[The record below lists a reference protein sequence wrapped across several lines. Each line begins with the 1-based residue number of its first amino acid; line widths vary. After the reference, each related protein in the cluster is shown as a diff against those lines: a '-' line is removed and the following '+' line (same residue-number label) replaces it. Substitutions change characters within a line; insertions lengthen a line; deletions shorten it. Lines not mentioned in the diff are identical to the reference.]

1 MNTLILPKHVAE
13 RRIKEVEKE
22 KKARKKIKKQ
32 VGGFI
37 PRAGGNLGG
46 VQAPLGGATLPIGG
60 RMAKKGGIILSD
72 KTVSESQIATN
83 CGLVMETGPDAYNDK
98 DKFPNGPWCKKKD
111 WVLFARYA
119 GSRIYIDGGEIRVLN
134 DDEIL
139 GTIEDPEDIL
149 HALTV

>member
-13 RRIKEVEKE
+13 RRIKQVEKE
-22 KKARKKIKKQ
+22 KKKVKKK
-32 VGGFI
+32 
-37 PRAGGNLGG
+37 
-46 VQAPLGGATLPIGG
+46 PLEEMSLPKPTGWRILVLPYK
-60 RMAKKGGIILSD
+60 AKEKTKGGIILSD
-72 KTVSESQIATN
+72 KTVTESQIATN
-83 CGLVMETGPDAYNDK
+83 CGLVMEMGPDAYNDK

>member
-13 RRIKEVEKE
+13 RRIKQVEKE
-22 KKARKKIKKQ
+22 KKPKK
-32 VGGFI
+32 
-37 PRAGGNLGG
+37 
-46 VQAPLGGATLPIGG
+46 PLEEMSLPKPTGWRILVLPYK
-60 RMAKKGGIILSD
+60 AKEKTKGGIILSD
-72 KTVSESQIATN
+72 KTVTESQIATN
-83 CGLVMETGPDAYNDK
+83 CGLVLDIGPDAYNDK

>member
-13 RRIKEVEKE
+13 RRIKQVEKE
-22 KKARKKIKKQ
+22 KKKVKKK
-32 VGGFI
+32 
-37 PRAGGNLGG
+37 
-46 VQAPLGGATLPIGG
+46 PLEEMSLPKPTGWRILVLPYK
-60 RMAKKGGIILSD
+60 AKEKTKGGIILSD
-72 KTVSESQIATN
+72 KTVTESQIATN
-83 CGLVMETGPDAYNDK
+83 CGLVLDMGPDAYNDK

>member
-1 MNTLILPKHVAE
+1 MNTLILPKHVADQRLKQKE
-13 RRIKEVEKE
+13 QKVRKKPLEEMRLPKPTGWRIIVLPYKAKE
-22 KKARKKIKKQ
+22 K
-32 VGGFI
+32 
-37 PRAGGNLGG
+37 
-46 VQAPLGGATLPIGG
+46 T
-60 RMAKKGGIILSD
+60 KGGIILSD
-72 KTVSESQIATN
+72 KTVTESQIATN
-83 CGLVMETGPDAYNDK
+83 CGLVMDIGPDAYNDK

>member
-13 RRIKEVEKE
+13 RRIKQVEK
-22 KKARKKIKKQ
+22 KSRKK
-32 VGGFI
+32 
-37 PRAGGNLGG
+37 
-46 VQAPLGGATLPIGG
+46 PLEEMSLPKPTGWRILVLPYK
-60 RMAKKGGIILSD
+60 AKAKTKGGIILSD
-72 KTVSESQIATN
+72 KTVTESQIATN
-83 CGLVMETGPDAYNDK
+83 CGLVLDMGPDAYNDK

>member
-13 RRIKEVEKE
+13 RRIKQVQKE
-22 KKARKKIKKQ
+22 KKVKKK
-32 VGGFI
+32 
-37 PRAGGNLGG
+37 
-46 VQAPLGGATLPIGG
+46 PLEEMSLPKPTGWRILVLPYK
-60 RMAKKGGIILSD
+60 AKEKTKGGIILSD
-72 KTVSESQIATN
+72 KTVTESQIATN
-83 CGLVMETGPDAYNDK
+83 CGLVLDMGPDAYNDK

-119 GSRIYIDGGEIRVLN
+119 GSRIYIDGGEIRILN

>member
-13 RRIKEVEKE
+13 LRIKQVEKE
-22 KKARKKIKKQ
+22 KKVKKK
-32 VGGFI
+32 
-37 PRAGGNLGG
+37 
-46 VQAPLGGATLPIGG
+46 PLEEMSLPKPTGWRILVLPYK
-60 RMAKKGGIILSD
+60 AKEKTKGGIILSD
-72 KTVSESQIATN
+72 KTVTESQIATN
-83 CGLVMETGPDAYNDK
+83 CGLVMDMGPDAYNDK

>member
-13 RRIKEVEKE
+13 RRIKQVEKE
-22 KKARKKIKKQ
+22 KKPKK
-32 VGGFI
+32 
-37 PRAGGNLGG
+37 
-46 VQAPLGGATLPIGG
+46 PLEEMSLPKPTGWRILVLPYK
-60 RMAKKGGIILSD
+60 AKEKTKGGIILSD
-72 KTVSESQIATN
+72 KTITESQIATN
-83 CGLVMETGPDAYNDK
+83 CGLVMDMGPDAYNDK

>member
-13 RRIKEVEKE
+13 RRIKQVEKE
-22 KKARKKIKKQ
+22 KKPKKK
-32 VGGFI
+32 
-37 PRAGGNLGG
+37 
-46 VQAPLGGATLPIGG
+46 PLEKMSLPKPTGWRILVLPYK
-60 RMAKKGGIILSD
+60 AKEKTKGGIILSD
-72 KTVSESQIATN
+72 KTVTESQIATN
-83 CGLVMETGPDAYNDK
+83 CGLVMDMGPDAYNDK

-119 GSRIYIDGGEIRVLN
+119 GSRINIDGGELRVLN

>member
-1 MNTLILPKHVAE
+1 MNTLILPKHVAA
-13 RRIKEVEKE
+13 RRIKQVEKD
-22 KKARKKIKKQ
+22 KKTRKK
-32 VGGFI
+32 
-37 PRAGGNLGG
+37 
-46 VQAPLGGATLPIGG
+46 PLEKMSLPKPTGWRILVLPYK
-60 RMAKKGGIILSD
+60 AKEKTKGGIILSD
-72 KTVSESQIATN
+72 KTVTESQIATN
-83 CGLVMETGPDAYNDK
+83 CGLVMDIGPDAYNDK

>member
-13 RRIKEVEKE
+13 RRIKQVEKD
-22 KKARKKIKKQ
+22 KQARKK
-32 VGGFI
+32 
-37 PRAGGNLGG
+37 
-46 VQAPLGGATLPIGG
+46 PLEKMSLPKPTGWRILVLPYK
-60 RMAKKGGIILSD
+60 AKEKTKGGIILSD
-72 KTVSESQIATN
+72 KTVTESQIATN
-83 CGLVMETGPDAYNDK
+83 CGLVMDMGPDAYNDK

-139 GTIEDPEDIL
+139 GTIDDPEDIL